1 MIQAME
7 STRTFGNIKPGN
19 IFMLTDDEGN
29 VSVVKIQ
36 KANPLR
42 NWFNVEGDRIR
53 ARRWI
58 NQYSWMLL
66 TVN

>member
-1 MIQAME
+1 MTQAMD
-7 STRTFGNIKPGN
+7 SLKTFGSIKPGN
-19 IFMLTDDEGN
+19 VFMITSDEGE

-36 KANPLR
+36 SANIIR
-42 NWFNVEGDRIR
+42 NWFNVEGDSDR